1 MKRMFL
7 AIIGLAFTLILFQ
20 DVASAQSKEQTAAEL
35 ASRQA
40 DKLADLLELEGWQV
54 FYVDS
59 TLQHDYA
66 GMMDDLKGLQ
76 TSKVSNTD
84 VYMAVRDKWN
94 DRIDAALRKFFTE
107 DQWNKYLKNGAAK
120 AQKDRAKRA
129 EKRNK

>member
-20 DVASAQSKEQTAAEL
+20 DVASAQTKEQTAAEL
-35 ASRQA
+35 ASQQA